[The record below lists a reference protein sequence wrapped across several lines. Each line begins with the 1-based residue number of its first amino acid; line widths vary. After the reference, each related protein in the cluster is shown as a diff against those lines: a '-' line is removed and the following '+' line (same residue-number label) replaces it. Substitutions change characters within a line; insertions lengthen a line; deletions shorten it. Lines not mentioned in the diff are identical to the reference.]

1 MELKIEIEEDKR
13 NSTNITLTQPSNTR
27 EGYIRDGIY
36 YQCNLCGKKF
46 TKMNYESHLDE
57 CKKKHKEKKCC
68 TFVSRGNVNNMVNS
82 GSPTVRQPT
91 MPVVTYGGF
100 SNKPNFNLKFGK
112 H

>member
-1 MELKIEIEEDKR
+1 
-13 NSTNITLTQPSNTR
+13 
-27 EGYIRDGIY
+27 
-36 YQCNLCGKKF
+36 
-46 TKMNYESHLDE
+46 MNYESHLDE

-68 TFVSRGNVNNMVNS
+68 TFVSRGNVNNMVNP

-91 MPVVTYGGF
+91 MPAVTYGGF